1 MPLIAL
7 VGGVGLAQIAS
18 WGSLFY
24 SIGVLGK
31 PMREE
36 LGVSELFLFS
46 AFTGGLL
53 VSGTIAPFV
62 GRWIDRYGGRVVLA
76 FGSIGA
82 SIALLVL
89 ATAPNAAV
97 LVLGWLLAGCAMA
110 ATLYDPAFSTL
121 SQHAGAHYR
130 RSVTALTLL
139 GGFASTVFWPLSH
152 LLLQEWG
159 WRVTLAAYA
168 GLQIAMCLPLHLLL
182 IPGRPASPHATVG
195 EVAAAVQSPGLSD
208 PRLKWLTA
216 SFAIGTFIAAVVAV
230 HMVGLLTG
238 AGLSAAEAVTISM
251 LMGPMQV
258 VGRIIEISFASR
270 VRAVTVGIAAFA
282 LITVALMLLMA
293 TQGFGA
299 TAILFVVAFGFG
311 NGVLTIVKGT
321 APAELF
327 GREGMGALLGYL
339 SRAAFYAKALAP
351 AALPGLLTLGLTRNA
366 ALATFVAIAIGG
378 LACYRVATR
387 TRTSEAQPRRA

>member
-1 MPLIAL
+1 MRLIAL
-7 VGGVGLAQIAS
+7 VAGVGLAQIAS

-24 SIGVLGK
+24 AIGVLGK

-46 AFTGGLL
+46 AFTAGLL

-76 FGSIGA
+76 FGSIAA

-89 ATAPNAAV
+89 ATAGNAAV
-97 LVLGWLLAGCAMA
+97 LVSGWVLAGAAMS

-182 IPGRPASPHATVG
+182 VPGRPATAHASAT
-195 EVAAAVQSPGLSD
+195 EAAPPVESPGLSD

-238 AGLSAAEAVTISM
+238 AGLTAAEAVTISM

-270 VRAVTVGIAAFA
+270 VRAVTVGIAAFSLIAIA
-282 LITVALMLLMA
+282 LVLLMA
-293 TQGFGA
+293 TQGFGP

-327 GREGMGALLGYL
+327 GRDGMGALLGHL

-351 AALPGLLTLGLTRNA
+351 AALPALVTVGLTRNA
-366 ALATFVAIAIGG
+366 ALATFVAVAVAG
-378 LACYRVATR
+378 LAAYRVATR
-387 TRTSEAQPRRA
+387 PAAPKVQADNA

>member
-1 MPLIAL
+1 MQLTAL
-7 VGGVGLAQIAS
+7 VAGVGLAQIAS

-24 SIGVLGK
+24 AIGVLGK

-36 LGVSELFLFS
+36 LGISELFLFS
-46 AFTGGLL
+46 AFTAGLL
-53 VSGTIAPFV
+53 VSGTLAPFV
-62 GRWIDRYGGRVVLA
+62 GRSIDRFGGRVVLA
-76 FGSIGA
+76 FGSIAA

-89 ATAPNAAV
+89 ATASNAAI
-97 LVLGWLLAGCAMA
+97 LVIGWLLAGAAMA

-130 RSVTALTLL
+130 RTVTALTLL

-159 WRVTLAAYA
+159 WRATLAAYA
-168 GLQIAMCLPLHLLL
+168 GLQIALCLPLHLLL
-182 IPGRPASPHATVG
+182 IPKRPAMSHDGAG
-195 EVAAAVQSPGLSD
+195 EAVPAVQSPGLSD
-208 PRLKWLTA
+208 PRLRWLTA
-216 SFAIGTFIAAVVAV
+216 SFAVGTFIASVVAV

-238 AGLSAAEAVTISM
+238 AGLTAAEAVTISM

-258 VGRIIEISFASR
+258 VGRIIEMTFASR
-270 VRAVTVGIAAFA
+270 VRAVTVGIAAFSLIAAA
-282 LITVALMLLMA
+282 LVLLM
-293 TQGFGA
+293 TTHGFGP

-327 GREGMGALLGYL
+327 GREGLGSLLGYL
-339 SRAAFYAKALAP
+339 SRASFYAKALAP
-351 AALPGLLTLGLTRNA
+351 AALPALLTAGLTRNA
-366 ALATFVAIAIGG
+366 ALATFVGVALAG
-378 LACYRVATR
+378 LASYRVATR
-387 TRTSEAQPRRA
+387 SASPKAQPDHA

>member
-1 MPLIAL
+1 MHLIAL

-24 SIGVLGK
+24 AIGVLGK

-46 AFTGGLL
+46 AFTAGLL
-53 VSGTIAPFV
+53 VSGTVAPFV

-76 FGSIGA
+76 FGSIAA

-89 ATAPNAAV
+89 ATAGNAAV
-97 LVLGWLLAGCAMA
+97 LVIGWLLAGAAMA

-130 RSVTALTLL
+130 RAVTALTLL
-139 GGFASTVFWPLSH
+139 GGFASTVFWPLSL

-159 WRVTLAAYA
+159 WRATLAAYA
-168 GLQIAMCLPLHLLL
+168 GLQIALCLPLHLLL
-182 IPGRPASPHATVG
+182 IPRRPATKPASAPEAV
-195 EVAAAVQSPGLSD
+195 AAVQSPGFAD
-208 PRLKWLTA
+208 PRLRWLTA
-216 SFAIGTFIAAVVAV
+216 SFAVGTFIAAVVAV

-238 AGLSAAEAVTISM
+238 AGLTAAEAVTISM

-258 VGRIIEISFASR
+258 VGRIIEMTFASR
-270 VRAVTVGIAAFA
+270 VRAVTVGIAAFS
-282 LITVALMLLMA
+282 LIAVALVLLMTA
-293 TQGFGA
+293 RGFGP

-327 GREGMGALLGYL
+327 GREGLGALLGHL
-339 SRAAFYAKALAP
+339 SRASFYAKALAP
-351 AALPGLLTLGLTRNA
+351 AALPALLTAGLTRNA
-366 ALATFVAIAIGG
+366 ALATFVGVALAG
-378 LACYRVATR
+378 LASYRVATR
-387 TRTSEAQPRRA
+387 SPAPKVQPDNA

>member
-1 MPLIAL
+1 MRLIAL
-7 VGGVGLAQIAS
+7 VAGVGLAQIAS

-24 SIGVLGK
+24 AIGVLGK

-46 AFTGGLL
+46 AFTAGLL

-76 FGSIGA
+76 FGSIAA

-89 ATAPNAAV
+89 ATAGNAAV
-97 LVLGWLLAGCAMA
+97 LVSGWVLAGAAMS

-182 IPGRPASPHATVG
+182 VPGRPAAAHASAT
-195 EVAAAVQSPGLSD
+195 EAAPPVESPGLSD

-238 AGLSAAEAVTISM
+238 AGLTAAEAVTISM

-270 VRAVTVGIAAFA
+270 VRAVTVGIAAFSLIAIA
-282 LITVALMLLMA
+282 LVLLMA
-293 TQGFGA
+293 TQGFGP

-327 GREGMGALLGYL
+327 GRDGMGALLGHL

-351 AALPGLLTLGLTRNA
+351 AALPALVTVGLTRNA
-366 ALATFVAIAIGG
+366 ALATFVAVAVAG
-378 LACYRVATR
+378 LAAYRVATR
-387 TRTSEAQPRRA
+387 PAAPKVQADNA

>member
-1 MPLIAL
+1 MRLIAM
-7 VGGVGLAQIAS
+7 VAGVGLAQIAS

-24 SIGVLGK
+24 AIGVLGK

-46 AFTGGLL
+46 AFTAGLL
-53 VSGTIAPFV
+53 VSGTAAPFV
-62 GRWIDRYGGRVVLA
+62 GRWIDRYGGRVVLS
-76 FGSIGA
+76 FGSIAA

-89 ATAPNAAV
+89 AIAPNAPV
-97 LVLGWLLAGCAMA
+97 LVLGWLLAGAAMA

-168 GLQIAMCLPLHLLL
+168 GLQVAMCLPLHLLL
-182 IPGRPASPHATVG
+182 VPAR
-195 EVAAAVQSPGLSD
+195 AAASHASEAAAPPMAQSPGLSD

-216 SFAIGTFIAAVVAV
+216 SFAVGTFIAAVVAV
-230 HMVGLLTG
+230 HMVGLLSG
-238 AGLSAAEAVTISM
+238 AGLTAAEAVTISM

-282 LITVALMLLMA
+282 LITTALLLLMA
-293 TQGFGA
+293 TTGFGP

-327 GREGMGALLGYL
+327 GRDGMGALLGYL

-351 AALPGLLTLGLTRNA
+351 AALPALLTAGLTRNG
-366 ALATFVAIAIGG
+366 ALATFVGIAVAG
-378 LACYRVATR
+378 LLCYRVATR
-387 TRTSEAQPRRA
+387 ERPPEPRARRA